1 MKPRKPETST
11 TTEEVATDFVV
22 TFDKLAD
29 IGCTSPTR
37 GYCRL
42 AWTEQDRLARE
53 WFAAQASERGLDYR
67 RDRNGNLWA
76 WWGNPSD
83 GDALVLGSHLDTVPK
98 GGAYDGA
105 LGVVA
110 GFVAVSEAKR
120 RGMDATRPVAVAA
133 FADEE
138 GGRFGVPTL
147 GSRLLA
153 GTIEPSDVLGHTDDQ
168 GVRLAEAL
176 AADELDPDA
185 LGHDKELLDQ
195 IGSMVELHI
204 EQGRGLAD
212 LAAPLAVG
220 SGIWPHGR
228 WRLALRGEPNHA
240 GTTRIADRHDP
251 TLVLAESILAA
262 RSAAER
268 LGAMATIGRIRVDP
282 GSTNCVPGGVEAW
295 LDARASHDVMLDEL
309 VNSVT
314 AETRLAGLRGDVGTE
329 LVCESRSPEV
339 DFDLDLRIRLKEV
352 LRGQDLPVPE
362 LHTAAGHDAGVLAS
376 RLPAA
381 MLFVRNPT
389 GVSHSPAESAS
400 DDDCTIGCVALAA
413 LVADWMDG

>member
-1 MKPRKPETST
+1 MNPREPVGTRT
-11 TTEEVATDFVV
+11 TDVAADFVT
-22 TFDKLAD
+22 TFEKLAD
-29 IGCTSPTR
+29 IGHTSAAR

-42 AWTEQDRLARE
+42 AWTDEDRAARA
-53 WFAAQASERGLDYR
+53 WFAEQAGERGLDYH

-76 WWGNPSD
+76 WWGDPTD
-83 GDALVLGSHLDTVPK
+83 GDALVLGSHLDTVPG

-110 GFVAVSEAKR
+110 GFVAVSEARR
-120 RGMDATRPVAVAA
+120 RGADPTRPVAVAA
-133 FADEE
+133 FAEEE

-147 GSRLLA
+147 GSRLLG
-153 GTIEPSDVLGHTDDQ
+153 GTVEPSDVLGRTDEG
-168 GVRLAEAL
+168 GVRLADAL
-176 AADELDPDA
+176 AADGLEPDA
-185 LGHDKELLDQ
+185 VGHDKELLDR

-204 EQGRGLAD
+204 EQGRGLTD
-212 LAAPLAVG
+212 LDAALAVG

-228 WRLALRGEPNHA
+228 WRLTLRGEPNHA
-240 GTTRIADRHDP
+240 GTTRLADRHDP

-268 LGAMATIGRIRVDP
+268 LGAMATIGRIRLDP
-282 GSTNCVPGGVEAW
+282 GSTNCVPGVVEAW
-295 LDARASHDVMLDEL
+295 LDARASHDVTLDEL
-309 VNSVT
+309 VESVA
-314 AETRLAGLRGDVGTE
+314 AEMRLAGLRGDVSTE

-339 DFDLDLRIRLKEV
+339 DFDLDLCIRLKEV

-362 LHTAAGHDAGVLAS
+362 LPTAAGHDAGTLAS
-376 RLPAA
+376 QVPTA

-400 DDDCTIGCVALAA
+400 DDDCATGCVALAA
-413 LVADWMDG
+413 LVADWVGE